1 MVMSLSRVLW
11 KVHSKAPT
19 VTASVSKMVV
29 ATGEGYT
36 TIRDSTA
43 GDLLNRDFTAA
54 APNTKWV
61 ADFTYVRT
69 WAGFVYVAFVLDCYS
84 QRILAWHAATA
95 KTTPLVLTPLRI
107 ALWDRDRHGHPV
119 QPGELIAHSD
129 AGSQY
134 TSLRFAEH
142 LAAEGIAASIGT
154 VADAYDNALM
164 ECVIGLYKTEC
175 ITTTIFHNGPYKTI
189 ADVEYAT
196 AGWVEWYNNRRLCK
210 RP

>member
-1 MVMSLSRVLW
+1 MRT
-11 KVHSKAPT
+11 T
-19 VTASVSKMVV
+19 VPAKDCC
-29 ATGEGYT
+29 
-36 TIRDSTA
+36 RA

-119 QPGELIAHSD
+119 QPGELIAHSGQAPRD
-129 AGSQY
+129 G
-134 TSLRFAEH
+134 
-142 LAAEGIAASIGT
+142 
-154 VADAYDNALM
+154 VA
-164 ECVIGLYKTEC
+164 V
-175 ITTTIFHNGPYKTI
+175 
-189 ADVEYAT
+189 
-196 AGWVEWYNNRRLCK
+196 
-210 RP
+210 